1 MELQCT
7 PITRL
12 INVITHQTEDYVSVV
27 GTRSGQVSHSLI
39 KSVQVPEM
47 DVMANWKEV
56 GRKKESLGCVL
67 CVFMANLR
75 LLRIVYNSSSSLV
88 RLGLCGCVTKGLYRE
103 ATPE

>member
-1 MELQCT
+1 MELQCK

-12 INVITHQTEDYVSVV
+12 INVITHQTEDYVSV

-56 GRKKESLGCVL
+56 ERRKESLGCL
-67 CVFMANLR
+67 LYVFMANLR

-88 RLGLCGCVTKGLYRE
+88 GSWVFVV
-103 ATPE
+103 A